1 MDLLAAERGGA
12 VAEDSRITPDAWQ
25 DIHVAWDLFRP
36 KDVQG
41 STSVVA
47 NLKTKV
53 WVVKKS
59 AKSALLHGELPAT
72 NALSNLTIWSKSI
85 KRSDSVDLVTAVI
98 GIASLDVACKKVK
111 NSIR

>member
-12 VAEDSRITPDAWQ
+12 VAEDSQITQDAWQ
-25 DIHVAWDLFRP
+25 DIHVAWDLCKL

-47 NLKTKV
+47 NLKTQV

-72 NALSNLTIWSKSI
+72 NALSNLTIWSKSTKNI
-85 KRSDSVDLVTAVI
+85 KIHDFISYILVA
-98 GIASLDVACKKVK
+98 
-111 NSIR
+111 